1 MAAETVSLIEH
12 QHLSEMHDNLRRKL
26 LESQRNDSGG
36 RMDTVR
42 AAVMAAVVGEHYEGA
57 KDELKGYIAFKAAY
71 PSFQER
77 ANRYVAHCC
86 DLIEAIKIKRN
97 FPGLAS
103 LSLAKQQEIHEKV
116 LEHFEELK
124 QNLRQIEKVEREHK
138 INDMRS
144 TVWVLK
150 TLSFITAVVM
160 ATALV
165 IDMRAGYFSSF
176 FTVADRA
183 VDDAST
189 WIVNLIH
196 F

>member
-26 LESQRNDSGG
+26 QESQRNDSGG

-42 AAVMAAVVGEHYEGA
+42 AAVMSAVVGEHYEGA
-57 KDELKGYIAFKAAY
+57 KDELKNYVEFKTAY
-71 PSFQER
+71 PGFQER
-77 ANRYVAHCC
+77 AGRYVDHCC

-124 QNLRQIEKVEREHK
+124 QNLKQIEKVEREHK

-144 TVWVLK
+144 TVWVVK
-150 TLSFITAVVM
+150 TVSFVAAM
-160 ATALV
+160 LMFTALV
-165 IDMRAGYFSSF
+165 IDIRAGYFSSF
-176 FTVADRA
+176 FTVADRTI
-183 VDDAST
+183 DDAST
-189 WIVNLIH
+189 WIVNLIN